1 MGQNTHHDQRDNTTL
16 HNETKYNIAWQQHM
30 VQTLSGTDNS
40 KGKKV
45 ETVKLRWENQ
55 FDQPLHFNCPS
66 RQSISHINSQH
77 DNSYEDRVW
86 DFECKDTFVSE
97 PECHWSPYVNDLEQ
111 EFSFK
116 CPNNYVLTGVNSYHS
131 NPHEDR
137 RWKFY
142 CCRVNSYCNQDCQ
155 WTPYVN
161 YFDEVISWQVPG
173 LNYLVGAGSYH
184 SNYYKDRR
192 WRYQYCTRKSNC

>member
-1 MGQNTHHDQRDNTTL
+1 MNGPNFYIL
-16 HNETKYNIAWQQHM
+16 LLAG
-30 VQTLSGTDNS
+30 VLV
-40 KGKKV
+40 KGR
-45 ETVKLRWENQ
+45 ELRWEKL
-55 FDQPLHFNCPS
+55 FDQPLQFNCPS
-66 RQSISHINSQH
+66 RQSISHVKSQH
-77 DNSYEDRVW
+77 VNYYEDRVW

-97 PECHWSPYVNDLEQ
+97 PECLWSPYVNDFDQ

-116 CPNNYVLTGVNSYHS
+116 CPQNYVLTGVNSYHS
-131 NPHEDR
+131 NYYEDR

-142 CCRVNSYCNQDCQ
+142 CCRVNSYRNQDCQ
-155 WTPYVN
+155 WTPYIN

-184 SNYYKDRR
+184 SNYYEDRR

>member
-1 MGQNTHHDQRDNTTL
+1 MNGPNFYILLLAGVLVNGR
-16 HNETKYNIAWQQHM
+16 E
-30 VQTLSGTDNS
+30 
-40 KGKKV
+40 
-45 ETVKLRWENQ
+45 LRWENQ
-55 FDQPLHFNCPS
+55 FDQPLQFNCPS
-66 RQSISHINSQH
+66 RQSISHIKSQH
-77 DNSYEDRVW
+77 DNFYEDRVW

-97 PECHWSPYVNDLEQ
+97 PECHWSPYVNDFQQ

-116 CPNNYVLTGVNSYHS
+116 CPKNYVLTGMSSYHS
-131 NPHEDR
+131 NDHEDR

-184 SNYYKDRR
+184 SNYYKFFFMP
-192 WRYQYCTRKSNC
+192 SASPSLL

>member
-1 MGQNTHHDQRDNTTL
+1 MKITL
-16 HNETKYNIAWQQHM
+16 
-30 VQTLSGTDNS
+30 
-40 KGKKV
+40 
-45 ETVKLRWENQ
+45 LREAMNGPNFYILLLAGVLVNGRELGWENRY
-55 FDQPLHFNCPS
+55 DQPLHFNCPS
-66 RQSISHINSQH
+66 RKSISHINSQH
-77 DNSYEDRVW
+77 VNYYEDRVW

-97 PECHWSPYVNDLEQ
+97 PECHWSPYVNDFDQ

-131 NPHEDR
+131 NYHEDR

-142 CCRVNSYCNQDCQ
+142 CCRVNSYCNQNCQ
-155 WTPYVN
+155 WTSYVN

-184 SNYYKDRR
+184 SNYYEDRR